1 MTMTRS
7 SRLSSFTLSLAAG
20 ALALGAAASA
30 PASAGTVIYDH
41 YVSLAEAQRMCDGM
55 NGKLFLES
63 RKRYKCVGEKVE
75 RRKYRQPRPQP
86 AGAQV
91 PKLHN
96 FSAGPID
103 DDTGGG
109 AGGGG
114 GRGGNGS
121 AGSK

>member
-1 MTMTRS
+1 MTRLFK
-7 SRLSSFTLSLAAG
+7 LSTATLSLAAG
-20 ALALGAAASA
+20 AFALGAAVSS
-30 PASAGTVIYDH
+30 PASARTVIFDH
-41 YVSLAEAQRMCDGM
+41 YVSLPEAQRMCASM

-63 RKRYKCVGEKVE
+63 RKQYKCVGERVE
-75 RRKYRQPRPQP
+75 RRKYKRPQPEP

-96 FSAGPID
+96 FSSGPID

-114 GRGGNGS
+114 GGRGGNGT
-121 AGSK
+121 AGAK